1 MPHVGSDILNIPVFI
16 KENIVIE
23 HCQLSTETLIHARRI
38 ELAGIK
44 LTCNGRIFVQANSSF
59 LAVLSSANQTTQV
72 SFPDQYWF
80 ALSSSICDVNYLI

>member
-38 ELAGIK
+38 ELADIK
-44 LTCNGRIFVQANSSF
+44 LTSNGRILVQTYTSF
-59 LAVLSSANQTTQV
+59 
-72 SFPDQYWF
+72 
-80 ALSSSICDVNYLI
+80 